1 MDYVQ
6 LANAAASVTDVAQV
20 AAAQEPPPAWL
31 GGLMGMAVVMVAL
44 TACWLASSIVGQY
57 FIKNAP
63 KKTDAAS
70 KAPVASTAAA
80 PVASQAAVG
89 LPIAVILAAAAQLVN
104 QPMRSVVISAPAHS
118 NANWAIQGRE
128 TIFASHT
135 AKSPRDVSGLSAV
148 KKG

>member
-20 AAAQEPPPAWL
+20 ATATEHPPAWL

-44 TACWLASSIVGQY
+44 TAIWLASSLVGSY
-57 FIKNAP
+57 FVKNAP

-70 KAPVASTAAA
+70 KAPVASSAAA
-80 PVASQAAVG
+80 PVASQAAVSF
-89 LPIAVILAAAAQLVN
+89 PIAVILAAAAQVLN
-104 QPMRSVVISAPAHS
+104 QPMRNVVINAPATS

-128 TIFASHT
+128 TIFASHL
-135 AKSPRDVSGLSAV
+135 AKAPRDVSGLSAV